1 MPLNRKLD
9 RPVILGIVGDS
20 GSGKTTLAE
29 GIRAI
34 LGPERVLT
42 VGADDYHRY
51 GRAERTKTGV
61 SPLDPGANYMDI
73 LEQHIQLLRSGKPV
87 LKPVYDHSRGT
98 LATPDYVVPLE
109 YIIVEGLL
117 PYSTRAMRD
126 CFDVKVYLEP
136 EEDLRVAWKIQRD
149 TAKRGYTEE
158 QVRAQIER
166 RLFDSASFI
175 QPQRTFADMVVS
187 FLRPEDHRE
196 ETGAHLN
203 VRHTL
208 RPTLPHPD
216 LTPIIDGSKNGIRL
230 ELARD
235 IDGKPVD
242 VLEIEGD
249 VDDKRAQAME
259 ELLWNLLPEASHL
272 RTNLGQFMDASQQ
285 IKMSHPLALSQ
296 LLITFHLVKA
306 AMGHYAI

>member
-1 MPLNRKLD
+1 MPMNRKLD

-34 LGPERVLT
+34 LGPDRVLT
-42 VGADDYHRY
+42 LGADDYHRY
-51 GRAERTKTGV
+51 SRAERAQNNI
-61 SPLDPGANYMDI
+61 SPLDPRGNYMDI

-87 LKPVYDHSRGT
+87 LKPVYDHSKGV
-98 LATPDYVVPLE
+98 LAAPEYVTPRE

-136 EEDLRVAWKIQRD
+136 EEELRIAWKIQRD
-149 TAKRGYTEE
+149 TAKRGYTES

-166 RLFDSASFI
+166 RMFDSASFVL
-175 QPQRTFADMVVS
+175 PQRTFADMVVS
-187 FLRPEDHRE
+187 FRRPDEHQE

-249 VDDKRAQAME
+249 VDDRRAQAME
-259 ELLWNLLPEASHL
+259 DLLWTLLPEASHL

-285 IKMSHPLALSQ
+285 LKMSHPLALSQ

>member
-20 GSGKTTLAE
+20 GSGKTTLAD

-34 LGPERVLT
+34 LGPERVLNLCS
-42 VGADDYHRY
+42 DDYHRLS
-51 GRAERTKTGV
+51 RAERAKTNT
-61 SPLDPGANYMDI
+61 SPLDPRANYMDI
-73 LEQHIQLLRSGKPV
+73 LEQHIQLLRAGKPV
-87 LKPVYDHSRGT
+87 LKPVYDHSSGA
-98 LATPDYVVPLE
+98 LVAPEHVTPRE

-136 EEDLRVAWKIQRD
+136 EEDLRVTWKILRD
-149 TAKRGYTEE
+149 VAVRGYTEVE
-158 QVRAQIER
+158 ARQQIER
-166 RLFDSASFI
+166 RMFDSASFV

-187 FLRPEDHRE
+187 FRRPEGHAE
-196 ETGAHLN
+196 ETGEHLN

-249 VDDKRAQAME
+249 VDDKRAKAME

>member
-1 MPLNRKLD
+1 MPFNRTLD

-42 VGADDYHRY
+42 VCSDDYHRY
-51 GRAERTKTGV
+51 SRAERAKTNI
-61 SPLDPGANYMDI
+61 SPLDPRGNYMDI
-73 LEQHIQLLRSGKPV
+73 LEQHIQLLRAGKPV
-87 LKPVYDHSRGT
+87 LKPVYDHGKGV
-98 LATPDYVVPLE
+98 LVAPEHVTPRE
-109 YIIVEGLL
+109 YIIIEGLL

-136 EEDLRVAWKIQRD
+136 EEELRVKWKIQRD

-158 QVRAQIER
+158 QVRQQLER
-166 RLFDSASFI
+166 RMFDSASFVL
-175 QPQRTFADMVVS
+175 PQRTFADMVVS
-187 FLRPEDHRE
+187 FRRPEDHLE

-242 VLEIEGD
+242 VLEIEGE